1 MRVAFAWLLLAV
13 VAPAWGTDLPPF
25 PFINVSGHAVKAVTP
40 DLAKVTLTVK
50 ARDPSA
56 EVAARTAGD
65 RAQQVL
71 DLLAGA
77 GIAPADIDAHE
88 ISKDVIFD
96 RDSGFSSGG
105 IRRGP
110 PRYEVSRSF
119 SVLLRRIAAWP
130 ELGPKL
136 LEMPNV
142 EDVGAQFD
150 RTDREALEAELV
162 VAAAHDAQQRA
173 ERIAAGFGQHLG
185 AVQAVSQ
192 DPFEEISTRFLRA
205 DMRYAASAYAGSPVA
220 EVMVTGARVTGAQVL
235 VPATIELAQSVNAI
249 YRLES
254 AAR

>member
-13 VAPAWGTDLPPF
+13 VAPAWGRDLPAF
-25 PFINVSGHAVKAVTP
+25 PFINVTGHALKSVAP
-40 DLAKVTLTVK
+40 DLARVNFTVK

-71 DLLAGA
+71 DLLTASGV
-77 GIAPADIDAHE
+77 APADIDAHE
-88 ISKDVIFD
+88 ITKEVIFD

-105 IRRGP
+105 TRRGP

-119 SVLLRRIAAWP
+119 SVLLRKVASWP
-130 ELGPKL
+130 ELGRKL
-136 LEMPNV
+136 LEMPNI

-150 RTDREALEAELV
+150 RTGRDALEAELLT
-162 VAAAHDAQQRA
+162 AAARDAQQRA
-173 ERIAAGFGQHLG
+173 ERLAAGFGQRLG

-192 DPFEEISTRFLRA
+192 DPFEEISVRFLRA
-205 DMRYAASAYAGSPVA
+205 DMRHAASAYAGSPVA
-220 EVMVTGARVTGAQVL
+220 EVIVAGARVTGAQLL